1 MVTEYLIAGIMGIF
15 LGILSTILGYL
26 KQKDPTG
33 FDLKP
38 LFLRIPCGVCAAI
51 LIKYYGM
58 DGIDALALG
67 LAITEFNDS
76 GVKLLARRFLGK
88 RMDLLP
94 REPEEVSEKDN

>member
-1 MVTEYLIAGIMGIF
+1 MITEYLIAGIMGIF

-51 LIKYYGM
+51 LIKYYGIA
-58 DGIDALALG
+58 GLEALAVG
-67 LAITEFNDS
+67 LAITELNDS
-76 GVKLLARRFLGK
+76 GIKLIMRRFFGK
-88 RMDLLP
+88 RLDLLN
-94 REPEEVSEKDN
+94 RDGTEKEEEK